1 MGNMTRREDQIFRH
15 ASEIAERKARAA
27 RRLQGQEAAR
37 IAKGAFRA
45 AARAVARL
53 ARRSVS
59 AGSAASR

>member
-1 MGNMTRREDQIFRH
+1 MTRREDQIFRR
-15 ASEIAERKARAA
+15 ASEIAECKERAA

-45 AARAVARL
+45 AARAVVRL

-59 AGSAASR
+59 AGSAAFR